1 MADTQPFLFEI
12 GTEELPPKSL
22 KKLANALH
30 DQLVIELGKQKL
42 IDNTSKSKVY
52 ATPRRLAVYVDALAI
67 KQPDQVIDRKGP
79 AVNQAYDEQGNPTA
93 AALGFARSVGFE
105 VTQLQTQ
112 KTDKGEWLYCQIN
125 KSGKTAQE
133 LLPGCVENALKALPI
148 PKRMRWGALEAEFI
162 RPVKWLVMLLGSE
175 VVEAEILSVK
185 ADRFTLG
192 HRFHTTRKL
201 RLREANKYEALLEQE
216 GMVVADFDQRQQVI
230 LEDITKLAQEKS
242 AQVLVDENLLDQVTG
257 LVELPVALI
266 GSIDEKFMDLPAA
279 VLISSMQDHQ
289 KYFPVVDSNV
299 KMLPYFITV
308 SNIRSK
314 DQTSVVQGNERVLR
328 ARLADAQFFWE
339 SDQKTTL
346 SDRVASL
353 DKVLFHTKL
362 GSVGDKVKRISR
374 LAEYLA
380 GKLGVDQQLAARA
393 AELCKSDLVTDMVG
407 EFPKLQ
413 GTMGKFYAINDNEPP
428 EVAEAIEQHY
438 WPVYANHQIPQSN
451 TGKVLAIADKLDTIC
466 GIFATGE
473 TPSGD
478 KDPFALRRA
487 ALGVVRILIEDRI
500 ELDLSKAISKS
511 LEGFSDLGVSKNK
524 GQEIYEFIFERLKS
538 YYQPRGYSTPKYQ
551 SVAAV
556 KPVSPL
562 DFHRRIIAVRNFAD
576 LDAADS
582 LIEANKRINNI
593 LQKTQAEA
601 GEIDVNELSQ
611 AQEKALHQRLLEI
624 THESESL
631 TDQNRYTELL
641 KLLAGLKQ
649 PIDDF
654 FDNVMVMDENPAKR
668 RNRIALLNQV
678 REHFTKVA
686 DVSYLK

>member
-30 DQLVIELGKQKL
+30 GQLVIELSKQKL
-42 IDNTSKSKVY
+42 IYNTSKSKVY
-52 ATPRRLAVYVDALAI
+52 ATPRRLAVYVDALAT
-67 KQPDQVIDRKGP
+67 KQSDQVVDRKGP
-79 AVNQAYDEQGNPTA
+79 AVNQAYDEKGNPTA
-93 AALGFARSVGFE
+93 AALGFARSVGLE

-112 KTDKGEWLYCQIN
+112 KTDKGEWLYCQI
-125 KSGKTAQE
+125 KQSGKTAHE
-133 LLPGCVENALKALPI
+133 LLPECVENALKALPI
-148 PKRMRWGALEAEFI
+148 PKRMRWGALDAEFI

-192 HRFHTTRKL
+192 HRFHATRKL
-201 RLREANKYEALLEQE
+201 RLREANKYESLLEQE

-242 AQVLVDENLLDQVTG
+242 AQVLVDEILLDQVTG

-314 DQTSVVQGNERVLR
+314 DQASVVQGNERVLR

-339 SDQKTTL
+339 SDQKTAL

-353 DKVLFHTKL
+353 GKVLFHTKL

-374 LAEYLA
+374 LTEYLA

-393 AELCKSDLVTDMVG
+393 AELCKSDLATDMVG

-413 GTMGKFYAINDNEPP
+413 GTMGKFYAINDNEPLD
-428 EVAEAIEQHY
+428 VAEAIEQHY
-438 WPVYANHQIPQSN
+438 WPVYANHHIPQSN

-487 ALGVVRILIEDRI
+487 ALGVVRILIEAEI
-500 ELDLSKAISKS
+500 ELDLSKTISKS
-511 LEGFSDLGVSKNK
+511 LEGFSYLGVSENK
-524 GQEIYEFIFERLKS
+524 VQEIYEFIFERLKS
-538 YYQPRGYSTPKYQ
+538 YYQSKGIDTPEYQ

-562 DFHRRIIAVRNFAD
+562 DFHRRIICSR
-576 LDAADS
+576 
-582 LIEANKRINNI
+582 
-593 LQKTQAEA
+593 
-601 GEIDVNELSQ
+601 
-611 AQEKALHQRLLEI
+611 
-624 THESESL
+624 
-631 TDQNRYTELL
+631 
-641 KLLAGLKQ
+641 KLC
-649 PIDDF
+649 
-654 FDNVMVMDENPAKR
+654 
-668 RNRIALLNQV
+668 
-678 REHFTKVA
+678 
-686 DVSYLK
+686 